1 MDDEKLFIAHGSK
14 DEVITIQ
21 THQQTMDF
29 LKTLNIDIKE
39 TVSDFGHT
47 VPAEII
53 EGIVNWVEKNYISK
67 K

>member
-1 MDDEKLFIAHGSK
+1 MK
-14 DEVITIQ
+14 TIQ

-29 LKTLNIDIKE
+29 LKTLNIDIHE